1 MLAGNNPCHSLKLMH
16 DWNIL
21 PLLFKVPE
29 TCVEL
34 KVDQIKSCIDEA
46 IDLSFIVEKV
56 LKSDD
61 F

>member
-1 MLAGNNPCHSLKLMH
+1 MGLKDPSRSLKLMH
-16 DWNIL
+16 DWNII
-21 PLLFKVPE
+21 PPLFKTLESCAELE
-29 TCVEL
+29 T
-34 KVDQIKSCIDEA
+34 DQIKSCIDEA